1 MLHEGNA
8 LYLLKSP
15 LVASASMI
23 HLQTAPSYIEQPALF
38 RRKKHG
44 IILPYENRSASW
56 AWKRQR
62 DAIVCRRSNIL
73 LHTQDGRDRFSCR
86 HPHLAS
92 ASHMPIGIPHS
103 RHAKPHNSNIT
114 MQSQSPKRPP
124 MPTWCIV
131 VGALVCVGLW
141 VYIALFDLPVTNR
154 QEQIIDALI
163 LTACLYLLWQVCL
176 LLHALWRLH
185 RLRKELDRQNRR
197 K

>member
-1 MLHEGNA
+1 MLHEGKA
-8 LYLLKSP
+8 LYLSTSP
-15 LVASASMI
+15 LVASVGMI
-23 HLQTAPSYIEQPALF
+23 HLQTVLSFIEQPVLLI
-38 RRKKHG
+38 RKKHG
-44 IILPYENRSASW
+44 IMLPYENRSASW

-73 LHTQDGRDRFSCR
+73 LYIQYGRDRCSCR

-92 ASHMPIGIPHS
+92 ASHMSIGVPHS
-103 RHAKPHNSNIT
+103 RHAKPDNFKIT

-131 VGALVCVGLW
+131 VGTLVCVGLW

-185 RLRKELDRQNRR
+185 RLRKELARQNRR